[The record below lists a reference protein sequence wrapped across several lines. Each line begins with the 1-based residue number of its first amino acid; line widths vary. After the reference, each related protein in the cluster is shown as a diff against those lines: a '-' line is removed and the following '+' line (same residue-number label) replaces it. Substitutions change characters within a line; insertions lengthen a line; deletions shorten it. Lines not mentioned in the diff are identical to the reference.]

1 MQAIWLITEK
11 LREAG
16 QLEAALSAGLEII
29 AKELACEEGSVWVL
43 NRDDNRLYAVV
54 NVGQTDITGFS
65 IEQGQGI
72 AGSTVQSGTSVIVAD
87 TSKDERFSSGVD
99 DETGFHTRSIICVPL
114 KKGDENK
121 DSVAKEYFESVKSG
135 ARRKIEFQK

>member
-1 MQAIWLITEK
+1 MNQQQMQAIWLITEK

-72 AGSTVQSGTSVIVAD
+72 AGSTVQRARSGHLRRNENRP
-87 TSKDERFSSGVD
+87 SKSLHSQRVTRAQSCPQRAVGNS
-99 DETGFHTRSIICVPL
+99 TGWVWLPTP
-114 KKGDENK
+114 
-121 DSVAKEYFESVKSG
+121 
-135 ARRKIEFQK
+135 